1 MNIAAANQFV
11 RAFLRAKRLGTVRE
25 RGQIEEQQRRWLAEL
40 LHDVGRD
47 SAFYRAYAG
56 RPLTDWPTM
65 DKRMWMDQ
73 FDQINTVRA
82 KLTVVSEIAN
92 QAEATRDF
100 APTWNGFTVGLS
112 TGTSGSRGLF
122 IASRAERAEWAGTLL
137 AKMIDGSIFRR
148 DRVTLVLRAGSNLYD
163 SVGALRLKFT
173 FIDQVWPWNRI
184 VKALQACDPTVLA
197 APARVLRLLAD
208 ERVSLRPRRIISV
221 AEVLDELDRHQIEA
235 WFGIPVEQIY
245 QATEGLLGTTCESGF
260 IHLNEPYILIEPDW
274 QDTAR
279 TRMIPLI
286 TDLRRRS
293 QPVIRYRL
301 NDVLRVHGAPC
312 ACGRASIAL
321 DSVDGRRDDVLWLK
335 GTDCSIPIFPDV
347 LARTI
352 VREIPDLTDFEVQE
366 LAPGSWRFSL
376 APLPVSKARER
387 LLQGCAAM
395 VHSLGAELPKIE
407 VLGFQPRPLA
417 EKQRR
422 IRGHGSLT
430 CAS

>member
-1 MNIAAANQFV
+1 MNLTILYQFAAAFV
-11 RAFLRAKRLGTVRE
+11 RAKRLDRIRE
-25 RGQIEEQQRRWLAEL
+25 RAPIEELQRRWLAEL
-40 LHDVGRD
+40 LRDVGRN

-56 RPLTDWPTM
+56 RPLTHWPTV
-65 DKRMWMDQ
+65 DKRIWIQQ
-73 FDQINTVRA
+73 FDEINTVHA
-82 KLTVVSEIAN
+82 KLDVVLDIAN

-122 IASRAERAEWAGTLL
+122 MASRAERAEWAGTLL
-137 AKMIDGSIFRR
+137 AKMLDGSIFKRE
-148 DRVTLVLRAGSNLYD
+148 RVTLVLRAGSNLYD

-173 FIDQVWPWNRI
+173 FIDQAWAWNRI
-184 VKALQACDPTVLA
+184 VEALQACAPTVLA

-208 ERVSLRPRRIISV
+208 QRVCLRPRRIISV
-221 AEVLDELDRHQIEA
+221 AEVLDELDRHKIEA
-235 WFGIPVEQIY
+235 WFGIRVEQIY
-245 QATEGLLGTTCESGF
+245 QATEGLLGTTCEHGL
-260 IHLNEPYILIEPDW
+260 IHLNEPYILIEPEW
-274 QDTAR
+274 QDTAQ

-312 ACGRASIAL
+312 ACGRASMAL
-321 DSVDGRRDDVLWLK
+321 DGVDGRRDDVLWLK
-335 GTDCSIPIFPDV
+335 GTDRSIPIFPDV

-352 VREIPDLTDFEVQE
+352 VREVADLSDFEVQE
-366 LAPGSWRFSL
+366 LAPGNWRFSL
-376 APLPVSKARER
+376 APMPVSAGRER
-387 LLQGCAAM
+387 LLQACAAM
-395 VHSLGAELPKIE
+395 VQSVGAEPPDIE
-407 VLGFQPRPLA
+407 VSEFQPRPLA
-417 EKQRR
+417 QKQRR